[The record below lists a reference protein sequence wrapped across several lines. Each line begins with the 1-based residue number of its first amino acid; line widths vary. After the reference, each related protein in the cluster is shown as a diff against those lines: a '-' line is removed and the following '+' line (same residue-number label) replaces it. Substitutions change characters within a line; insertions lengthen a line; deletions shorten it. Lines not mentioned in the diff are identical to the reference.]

1 MENKPEELKKVEES
15 IKATKRRQIL
25 IETDG
30 KEIDLVKAEVA
41 GPIELIAILQ
51 MLVEFVRG
59 KLITDKKQEEKKGE

>member
-15 IKATKRRQIL
+15 IKAPKRRQIL

>member
-15 IKATKRRQIL
+15 IKAPKRRQIL

-51 MLVEFVRG
+51 MLVEFVRA
-59 KLITDKKQEEKKGE
+59 KLVTSKKQEEKKGE